1 MAILKNFFCCFS
13 LRTGSVIIG
22 SVGIGRTLVG
32 IIVLSLMFAF
42 IKSISVELMQKII
55 YHIEP
60 EVLVMISSFEDDTG
74 IIEGLVNLYMD
85 LIFAIAMV
93 ILAIY
98 VLFNGLLILGAVKKC
113 RHLLIPYLCFETL
126 MTIIACCSLKF
137 SNYGGSES
145 DFAGSII
152 LNLME
157 IALSIYCILA
167 VFSHFQEM
175 RDGTDH
181 QNRNYAMGEIGYQPA
196 ENTNFVAKKI

>member
-1 MAILKNFFCCFS
+1 
-13 LRTGSVIIG
+13 
-22 SVGIGRTLVG
+22 
-32 IIVLSLMFAF
+32 
-42 IKSISVELMQKII
+42 
-55 YHIEP
+55 
-60 EVLVMISSFEDDTG
+60 
-74 IIEGLVNLYMD
+74 MD

-157 IALSIYCILA
+157 IGKSLILLLVIISKNTTDFLILSLQLCFNSIEYLLHLSR
-167 VFSHFQEM
+167 VQSFSRNERRNGSPKQEL
-175 RDGTDH
+175 
-181 QNRNYAMGEIGYQPA
+181 RNG
-196 ENTNFVAKKI
+196 